1 MPAFAH
7 EKARLSDRTVTLP
20 ENHRQSMIQA
30 SRIKDEK
37 DSGYQGEALG
47 LEFFKTEIMLLTEH
61 VYARGFT

>member
-1 MPAFAH
+1 
-7 EKARLSDRTVTLP
+7 
-20 ENHRQSMIQA
+20 MIQA